1 MSDVDLP
8 GRLGDPA
15 RSLAT
20 DPRADPRLVAALA
33 PFGLDGLGEP
43 PPVTPASPREELL
56 AFCAAA
62 EAGFEAV
69 FAALYEGL
77 APIEEVESET
87 LTVPGGDDNEI
98 KLYVHR
104 PAEHD
109 GPLACVYHIHGG
121 GMVLLEGAGPAY
133 VRGRDELAATGL
145 VVVGVEYRNGGGT
158 LGPYPY
164 PAGRDDCVAGL
175 RWILDRREQL
185 GVSHVVVSGESGGGN
200 LTIATV
206 LEAKRQG
213 WVDEIAGV
221 YAQCPYISGTWDAP
235 PPALVSQHEND
246 GYFLRCDLMA
256 VLAEVYDPGGA
267 HATDPFCW
275 PYHATVEDVAGLP
288 PFVVS
293 VNELD
298 PLRDEGLAF
307 ARTLAAAG
315 VSVVS
320 RTVNATSHAGDLLF
334 PGALPDVHA
343 ASVRDV
349 AGFVRAVASSPSRV
363 SS

>member
-1 MSDVDLP
+1 M
-8 GRLGDPA
+8 
-15 RSLAT
+15 
-20 DPRADPRLVAALA
+20 
-33 PFGLDGLGEP
+33 
-43 PPVTPASPREELL
+43 
-56 AFCAAA
+56 
-62 EAGFEAV
+62 
-69 FAALYEGL
+69 
-77 APIEEVESET
+77 
-87 LTVPGGDDNEI
+87 
-98 KLYVHR
+98 
-104 PAEHD
+104 
-109 GPLACVYHIHGG
+109 
-121 GMVLLEGAGPAY
+121 
-133 VRGRDELAATGL
+133 
-145 VVVGVEYRNGGGT
+145 
-158 LGPYPY
+158 
-164 PAGRDDCVAGL
+164 
-175 RWILDRREQL
+175 
-185 GVSHVVVSGESGGGN
+185 SGESGGGN

-206 LEAKRQG
+206 LDAKRQG

-221 YAQCPYISGTWDAP
+221 YAQCPYISGTWHAP
-235 PPALVSQHEND
+235 PPELVSQHEND

-349 AGFVRAVASSPSRV
+349 GGFVRSLAPYPSRV